1 MAINGGGG
9 SSNLRNRTGGEGS
22 FSLSRVAPLN
32 PRDPPLRPWPDLLGP
47 VGCVL
52 ARRAKQVFPM
62 RAPAR
67 CRDGSL
73 AVFQELVSNN
83 RIGKML
89 LRTSH
94 GLGGVGWVWLTPG
107 KIELPCPALRVAFAY
122 SVMVLAASWLFKQ
135 SCRSGRCA
143 ASSSPRSLSI
153 SRGRHP
159 TIFHSSQARQDSS
172 VHHRTSPVL
181 LGPVKNIVRP

>member
-1 MAINGGGG
+1 MGAVVRQNCAIGPGWRFVFAL
-9 SSNLRNRTGGEGS
+9 SSRTCKPTRPS
-22 FSLSRVAPLN
+22 QAPLA
-32 PRDPPLRPWPDLLGP
+32 RPPGS
-47 VGCVL
+47 GL
-52 ARRAKQVFPM
+52 ACHAKQVFPM

-73 AVFQELVSNN
+73 AVFQALVSNN

-89 LRTSH
+89 LRKIQ
-94 GLGGVGWVWLTPG
+94 WVRVPDRQDRAAAHSA
-107 KIELPCPALRVAFAY
+107 LPCPALRVAFAY

-159 TIFHSSQARQDSS
+159 SIF
-172 VHHRTSPVL
+172 
-181 LGPVKNIVRP
+181 